1 MRKTLIS
8 VAVVGVAIVAVSG
21 AVYMNKKKQSGLV
34 PICPTDEMMCP
45 DGTTVARKGAACEF
59 GTCKQELQPYMSEN
73 VPTDEVATTSTT
85 SLHMLPTTSVAR
97 EPQVTTN
104 LFTKI
109 KESASAV
116 FKKTTASLGNDVATG
131 LKETTPAPKTTVPVA
146 ANVPPPIVNEIRYII
161 ENGKII
167 TSEGVPVY
175 TLPVFNNSS
184 TGETASTTH
193 LVNVVPVPGAIPV
206 DGLPGKYYLS
216 ENYFSGNEECKFA
229 NRIYILDVKTN
240 TRTLMHE
247 ENSTTLSADDP
258 RSCNNEMYLLAT
270 ETNKLILK
278 YHTLDTNMTCD
289 STWSEPEK
297 TWYLDIDQPET
308 ATKRY
313 YIIPELY
320 TKAEASEEACRALL
334 EATSSQP

>member
-8 VAVVGVAIVAVSG
+8 VAVVSVAIVAVSG
-21 AVYMNKKKQSGLV
+21 AIYMNKKKQVSLV
-34 PICPTDEMMCP
+34 PVCPTDEMMCP

-59 GTCKQELQPYMSEN
+59 GTCKQELQPYMTEKAPS
-73 VPTDEVATTSTT
+73 VTIATST
-85 SLHMLPTTSVAR
+85 SSPQILPITPVAQ
-97 EPQVTTN
+97 EPQITTN
-104 LFTKI
+104 LFKKI
-109 KESASAV
+109 KESASAI
-116 FKKTTASLGNDVATG
+116 FKKTTTSLSNDVATG
-131 LKETTPAPKTTVPVA
+131 LKDTSTTAPKAAAPVV
-146 ANVPPPIVNEIRYII
+146 ANVPPPLVNEIRYII
-161 ENGKII
+161 EKGKII

-175 TLPVFNNSS
+175 TLPIFNNSS

-229 NRIYILDVKTN
+229 NRIYILDVRTN

-247 ENSTTLSADDP
+247 ENSTTLSSDDP

-297 TWYLDIDQPET
+297 TWYLSIDQPET

-320 TKAEASEEACRALL
+320 TKAEASEEACRTLL